1 MRFDKCGRREPIADG
16 ERATKTFWMTRKT
29 AIGTAVTALMLGLL
43 AGCGGGT
50 DSQPMVHERSQES
63 ASETFISA
71 AERGDLAAV
80 KRYLEK
86 GADVN
91 AKGGYPEWSAL
102 GAAVQAGHD
111 SVVEFLIASKAD
123 VNARSVNE
131 NTPLHLAA
139 LNGRKRAAKLL
150 IAAGANVNAKDN
162 DGGTPLH
169 DAVSQGHKDVVELL
183 IAKGAAVNA
192 RTVSMG
198 WTPLGLA
205 AEMDEDDIAGFLREH
220 GARE

>member
-1 MRFDKCGRREPIADG
+1 ML
-16 ERATKTFWMTRKT
+16 
-29 AIGTAVTALMLGLL
+29 AVL

-50 DSQPMVHERSQES
+50 ESQPSVHERSPES
-63 ASETFISA
+63 VSETFISA

-80 KRYLEK
+80 KRYL
-86 GADVN
+86 GRGMDVN

-111 SVVEFLIASKAD
+111 SVVEFLVASGAD
-123 VNARSVNE
+123 VNARFVNE
-131 NTPLHLAA
+131 GTPLHLAA
-139 LNGRKRAAKLL
+139 LNGRKHAAELL
-150 IAAGANVNAKDN
+150 IAAGADVNAKDN

-169 DAVSQGHKDVVELL
+169 DAVSQGHRNVVELL

-192 RTVSMG
+192 RTVGMG

-205 AEMDEDDIAGFLREH
+205 VEMEEEEIVGILKKH
-220 GARE
+220 GAKE